1 MKAGLVCLIAL
12 ALGAASA
19 LLLSAAS
26 AFAEGR
32 TIHGVVRVPPESS
45 GGGRSPNP
53 YPGRASSIQ
62 QRQIAERGSVTDAV
76 VYVEKLP
83 AAVDSSLSAS
93 REVPSMEQRD
103 QAFIPRVLA
112 VVRGETVSFPNR
124 DPIFHNVF
132 SVSPVKRF
140 DLGRYVRGKS
150 KSVTFSKAGLVNV
163 YCEIHS
169 DMAGFIQVVPNR
181 AFAQPD
187 KTGRYSLPPLPP
199 GQYTVVAWHPDL
211 KTIRRSVQVSDSADV
226 ALDLGF

>member
-1 MKAGLVCLIAL
+1 MAL
-12 ALGAASA
+12 A
-19 LLLSAAS
+19 LSAAS
-26 AFAEGR
+26 AFAQGR

-45 GGGRSPNP
+45 EESRTPNP
-53 YPGRASSIQ
+53 YPGRASSLQ
-62 QRQIAERGSVTDAV
+62 QRELAQRGSVTDAV
-76 VYVEKLP
+76 VYVEALP
-83 AAVDSSLSAS
+83 RTVDSTLVAPS
-93 REVPSMEQRD
+93 RVASMEQRD
-103 QAFIPRVLA
+103 QAFQPRVLA
-112 VVRGETVSFPNR
+112 VVAGESVGFPNR

-140 DLGRYVRGKS
+140 DLGRYVKGKS
-150 KSVTFSKAGLVNV
+150 KSVTFHKAGLVNV

-169 DMAGFIQVVPNR
+169 DMAGFILVVPNR

-211 KTIRRSVQVSDSADV
+211 KTTRRSVQVSDSADV

>member
-1 MKAGLVCLIAL
+1 MKAGLVCFIAL

-19 LLLSAAS
+19 VAQ
-26 AFAEGR
+26 GR

-45 GGGRSPNP
+45 GGNRSPNP
-53 YPGRASSIQ
+53 YPGRASSLQ
-62 QRQIAERGSVTDAV
+62 QRQLAERGSVTDAV
-76 VYVEKLP
+76 IYVEAVP
-83 AAVDSSLSAS
+83 APVDSSLPAS
-93 REVPSMEQRD
+93 RALTSMEQLD
-103 QAFIPRVLA
+103 QAFLPRVLA

-150 KSVTFSKAGLVNV
+150 KSVTFNKAGLVNV

-169 DMAGFIQVVPNR
+169 DMAGFILVVPNR
-181 AFAQPD
+181 AYAQPD

-199 GQYTVVAWHPDL
+199 GEYTVVAWHPDL
-211 KTIRRSVQVSDSADV
+211 KAIRRSVQVSDSADV
-226 ALDLGF
+226 SLDLGF